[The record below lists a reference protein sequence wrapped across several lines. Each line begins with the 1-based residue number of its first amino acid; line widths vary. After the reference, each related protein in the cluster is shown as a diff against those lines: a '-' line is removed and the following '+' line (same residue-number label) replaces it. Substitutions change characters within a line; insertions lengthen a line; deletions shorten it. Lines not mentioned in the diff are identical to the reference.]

1 MADRTTALI
10 CDSSKK
16 HNIRSGISYSVYH
29 KTLYRKDY
37 PVSFSFWSGSI
48 MTGTDVT
55 PSGQSWED
63 SGQGFWWYKC
73 SPGTVTATGQIT
85 TDVTPS
91 SKAYVD
97 GFYTHYLPS
106 EGGYDTLF
114 QNFSARVLYSGTKA
128 TPTGTCSYLGG
139 YLNNNVD
146 NQITFGTA
154 KLNIDEQ
161 YVVTGGTLY
170 YKLRSASTYSSI
182 AFTGNA
188 CTIPAGTLQSAQYY
202 DAYANLTCDDGMS
215 CSVTLND
222 LNTHDTIGTVIAV
235 SPVNTVVYGEGDF
248 SWTYSNDSGAAQYAY
263 DIQTSYDS
271 GETWTIVENHVVT
284 PNTYTHVTGIN
295 AGNLLWRVRAYN
307 QEDIASDW
315 SNSLSIISNA
325 APQPPVVGNISGNGR
340 VTVSW
345 SVQDQV
351 AYEVKITADDET
363 VYDSG
368 IVYSTQRNH
377 FVNQYLQN
385 GSYEIGVRIFNAF
398 GKASEY
404 NIVSFSQVTELNTL
418 EASAS
423 ADPGDQGVIINAVMP
438 DAVKYYLI
446 RNGVLIA
453 QFNETYTDRFAN
465 GRIEYSV
472 IGVDADDRFAQVDFE
487 FEYVVGTNRLVQ
499 KDGTILSIDLRWN
512 NPFATSQATE
522 GRYYAA
528 EYLGASVPEH
538 IFAKM
543 RVKRIDVAFYDTIG
557 ADELIGKTVFFA
569 DTYGNGYWCVPTSVN
584 RSDAWFGNETTMS
597 LEMTNGN
604 EEIEYAH

>member
-1 MADRTTALI
+1 MADSTTALI

-29 KTLYRKDY
+29 KTLYRKDFA
-37 PVSFSFWSGSI
+37 VSFDFWSSS
-48 MTGTDVT
+48 TRSTDVT

-73 SPGTVTATGQIT
+73 SSGTVTATGEIT
-85 TDVTPS
+85 SDVTPS
-91 SKAYVD
+91 SKAYVN

-106 EGGYDTLF
+106 DGSYDTLF
-114 QNFSARVLYSGTKA
+114 QNFSARVLYTGTKA

-139 YLNNNVD
+139 YLEPARD
-146 NQITFGTA
+146 NQITFGTT

-170 YKLRSASTYSSI
+170 YKLKSASTYSSI
-182 AFTGNA
+182 VFTGNA

-202 DAYANLTCDDGMS
+202 DAYADLTCDDGMS

-222 LNTHDTIGTVIAV
+222 LNTHDTIGTVNAV

-248 SWTYSNDSGAAQYAY
+248 RWTYSNDSGAAQYAY

-271 GETWTIVENHVVT
+271 GETWTIIENHVVT
-284 PNTYTHVTGIN
+284 PNTYAHVTGIN

-307 QEDIASDW
+307 QEDIASEW

-325 APQPPVVGNISGNGR
+325 APEAPVIGNISGNGR
-340 VTVSW
+340 ITVSW

-351 AYEVKITADDET
+351 AYEVKITANGET

-368 IVYSTQRNH
+368 IEYSAQRNH
-377 FVNQYLQN
+377 FVNQYLPN
-385 GSYEIGVRIFNAF
+385 GDYEIGVRIFNAF
-398 GKASEY
+398 GKASTY
-404 NIVSFSQVTELNTL
+404 NIVSFSQVTGLNTL
-418 EASAS
+418 NASAS
-423 ADPGDQGVIINAVMP
+423 ADPGDQGVVINAVMP

-446 RNGVLIA
+446 RNDVLIA
-453 QFNETYTDRFAN
+453 QFNETYIDRFAN
-465 GRIEYSV
+465 GRIKYSV
-472 IGVDADDRFAQVDFE
+472 IGVDANDRFAQVDFE

-512 NPFATSQATE
+512 DPFTTSQATE

-584 RSDAWFGNETTMS
+584 RSDAWFGNEVTMS